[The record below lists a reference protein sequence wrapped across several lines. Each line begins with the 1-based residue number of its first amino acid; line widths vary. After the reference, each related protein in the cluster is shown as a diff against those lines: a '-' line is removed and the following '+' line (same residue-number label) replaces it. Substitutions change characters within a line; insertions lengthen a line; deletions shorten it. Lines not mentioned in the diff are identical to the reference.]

1 MSENDTLNAR
11 CPLCGE
17 DFNAATTVG
26 EIPCPHCG
34 RTIRALQATKY
45 YESVTESGETAKEA
59 HGEDYHKVRLLIDEC
74 YGLLKAERYDEAEE
88 KANEALSL
96 TETDYR
102 AYMAMVA
109 VKTKNFTD
117 LKDET
122 HTEYLNKAISVA
134 DKDERADIKAQY
146 KNFYEKRK
154 FSDEEMEKFVEETRK
169 DVKQRVEKSLKG
181 SIPTYMATEKT
192 LIWLLIFFPLL
203 MAAGV
208 ALVIVAL
215 AQETAWISI
224 VGVALAIGGYI
235 TLRVWLSS
243 KEAVKAFNATLDLY
257 DTLDAAE
264 MTDEKAVPLYKALAV
279 VAEKFSD
286 RVPVVSMNDAFGEL
300 INKIIDADCEEVN
313 KFMLGNKFFKKMV
326 VEDDEKEEN

>member
-1 MSENDTLNAR
+1 
-11 CPLCGE
+11 
-17 DFNAATTVG
+17 
-26 EIPCPHCG
+26 
-34 RTIRALQATKY
+34 
-45 YESVTESGETAKEA
+45 
-59 HGEDYHKVRLLIDEC
+59 
-74 YGLLKAERYDEAEE
+74 
-88 KANEALSL
+88 
-96 TETDYR
+96 
-102 AYMAMVA
+102 
-109 VKTKNFTD
+109 
-117 LKDET
+117 
-122 HTEYLNKAISVA
+122 
-134 DKDERADIKAQY
+134 
-146 KNFYEKRK
+146 
-154 FSDEEMEKFVEETRK
+154 
-169 DVKQRVEKSLKG
+169 
-181 SIPTYMATEKT
+181 
-192 LIWLLIFFPLL
+192 

-257 DTLDAAE
+257 DTLDGVE